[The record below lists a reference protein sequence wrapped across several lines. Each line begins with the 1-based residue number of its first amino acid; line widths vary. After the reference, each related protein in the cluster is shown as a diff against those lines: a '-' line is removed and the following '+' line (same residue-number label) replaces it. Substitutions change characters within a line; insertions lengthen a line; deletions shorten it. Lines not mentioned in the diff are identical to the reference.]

1 MVRKVCIGIS
11 RGLDIA
17 YVRVVSHFVFGV
29 VVCCT
34 AQTSSSI
41 AYTPRMNILHIK
53 RNIITQTTCVF
64 HGA

>member
-11 RGLDIA
+11 RVLDFA
-17 YVRVVSHFVFGV
+17 YVEVFLFCFVLG

-41 AYTPRMNILHIK
+41 AYYALNILHIK
-53 RNIITQTTCVF
+53 RNIITQTTCVC